1 MSVRWSALG
10 QRLLGYTFTFVQVY
24 FHDAAGGS
32 QRSRVPRLTNRWFLG
47 TTDTYRRDPDVTQ
60 KCRRMW
66 KFKADL
72 KCVVH
77 EYTIKLIN
85 TAQALSTPSWTQS
98 ALFLHGN
105 EAPFSSSILHE
116 IKKKFFFFT
125 FPIWRIWQVFMKLKT
140 DKKIPQRKDYYF
152 WESPYDFPVKA
163 EYELLSL
170 PSAKYPFT
178 CFVKRWL

>member
-85 TAQALSTPSWTQS
+85 TAQALSTSSWTQS

-116 IKKKFFFFT
+116 IKKKFFFSLSPFEEFGRCSWNLKLTRKFPKGKTIT
-125 FPIWRIWQVFMKLKT
+125 FGNHRMTSQWKPSMSC
-140 DKKIPQRKDYYF
+140 
-152 WESPYDFPVKA
+152 SPYRV
-163 EYELLSL
+163 LSILSL
-170 PSAKYPFT
+170 A
-178 CFVKRWL
+178 L